1 MSEKD
6 TQQDPNE
13 NNANEPDLKAEL
25 DALRKKAADA
35 DKALADIQKFK
46 QLAKEYEAEVA
57 RKEQMLKDQEEQKL
71 AEANDWKQLAEKRA
85 LELKDMEGKYSS
97 LNSNIVRREKLSVLE
112 KAAMQLGIKNV
123 DDIASFGLDADVV
136 VETTSTGRINV
147 LGADEAV
154 KKLKQDRPYL
164 FKSGSGSINT
174 GEPGVSSMGNAVSFA
189 ELEKAR
195 VKAETSGDY
204 KEYEKMH
211 QRFMSQGR

>member
-13 NNANEPDLKAEL
+13 NNTNEPDLKAEL

-174 GEPGVSSMGNAVSFA
+174 GEPGVSSSGNAVSFA

-195 VKAETSGDY
+195 IKAESSGDY
-204 KEYEKMH
+204 KEYENMH